1 MELKIRKAQITD
13 LDKISAIEAECF
25 PPEEAA
31 SKEKYTWRLAN
42 YPDYFIVGEAEGE
55 IVGVVCMIPMATPSS
70 TMTSLKWKRYP
81 WEQCA
86 RCYLS

>member
-31 SKEKYTWRLAN
+31 SKEKYT
-42 YPDYFIVGEAEGE
+42 
-55 IVGVVCMIPMATPSS
+55 
-70 TMTSLKWKRYP
+70 
-81 WEQCA
+81 
-86 RCYLS
+86 

>member
-55 IVGVVCMIPMATPSS
+55 IVGVVCMIPHGD
-70 TMTSLKWKRYP
+70 
-81 WEQCA
+81 A
-86 RCYLS
+86 RHRR